1 VNKVTLNA
9 EQRFGTGKGPARRL
23 RAQGKAPAVF
33 YGKKIEPMSLSIHI
47 HDFRKAVEKAG
58 SNPLFDLRIASEGGN
73 ELTMLALLK
82 EHQIR
87 PVDGSIVHLD
97 FLQIFMDEPIEVEV
111 PLEFQG
117 KPVGVEKGG
126 LFQTAAKEIK
136 VSCLPADIP
145 DQIVVDVSNL
155 ERGHSIHVGEITLPT
170 GVIPAMDL
178 GIALA
183 TVAVPKKE
191 EAGEA
196 EAEAAEEPAK

>member
-1 VNKVTLNA
+1 
-9 EQRFGTGKGPARRL
+9 
-23 RAQGKAPAVF
+23 
-33 YGKKIEPMSLSIHI
+33 
-47 HDFRKAVEKAG
+47 
-58 SNPLFDLRIASEGGN
+58 
-73 ELTMLALLK
+73 
-82 EHQIR
+82 
-87 PVDGSIVHLD
+87 
-97 FLQIFMDEPIEVEV
+97 MDEPIEVEV

-126 LFQTAAKEIK
+126 MFQTAAKEIR

-145 DQIVVDVSNL
+145 DQIVVDVSKL

-183 TVAVPKKE
+183 TVVAPKKE

-196 EAEAAEEPAK
+196 EAAEETCKIILPNVIGLFRPWLSGFLLETHGFFVPGIHERLSST